1 MNPSIHKKI
10 KTKLAMKFSYK
21 TEKRETT
28 QAPIAVQIH
37 ALRSKQLSNQDDI
50 ISSRSWFK

>member
-1 MNPSIHKKI
+1 
-10 KTKLAMKFSYK
+10 MKFSYK